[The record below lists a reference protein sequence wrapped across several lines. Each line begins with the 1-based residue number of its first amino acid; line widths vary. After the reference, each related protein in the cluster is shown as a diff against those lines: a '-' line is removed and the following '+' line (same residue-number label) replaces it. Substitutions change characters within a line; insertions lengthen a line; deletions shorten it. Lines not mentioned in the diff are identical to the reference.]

1 MLNRIRIRKFRNI
14 ADIDL
19 QLPSGVIAICGDNAQ
34 GKSSFLEAIHVL
46 GYLDGFRNRTDK
58 ELITYEQ
65 PSSDV
70 TGWAGDES
78 ESDELRIVITPS
90 KKYVKING
98 TNITKFEDYYG
109 RLPVHLFVPQNLELI
124 RGEPSERR
132 QALDYLIVRM
142 NPQIYTVF
150 SEFRQSLNQ
159 RNAILK
165 RIRDRGES
173 KESRTLITEWEHKLI
188 NSGVKISLARN
199 DLCIKLAE
207 SIRQLYRALALSN
220 SLLEIKYQPNLPY
233 KSGMNVEALS
243 EQYASMLHERME
255 RDIRMGFTTCG
266 PQRDEISF
274 ILDTHP
280 LRTYGSQGQTR
291 SAVQAFK
298 LACCLLES
306 ETNPLVILC
315 LDDALAEL
323 DDNRKKNLLAV
334 LQDYRFCGARQVFIT
349 VVAASD
355 LVLLHDMMAKS
366 FRIAGGKIIK

>member
-58 ELITYEQ
+58 ELITYDQ

-165 RIRDRGES
+165 RMRDRGES
-173 KESRTLITEWEHKLI
+173 NESRTLITEWEHKLI
-188 NSGVKISLARN
+188 NAGVQICLARN
-199 DLCIKLAE
+199 ELCNKLAD
-207 SIRQLYRALALSN
+207 SIRQLYSALALSN
-220 SLLEIKYQPNLPY
+220 SELEIKYHPNLPFT
-233 KSGMNVEALS
+233 SGMNAGALS
-243 EQYASMLHERME
+243 ERFASMLHERKE

-266 PQRDEISF
+266 PQRDEMSF
-274 ILDTHP
+274 VLDTHP

-298 LACCLLES
+298 LACCLLEAQ
-306 ETNPLVILC
+306 TNPYVILC

-334 LQDYRFCGARQVFIT
+334 LQDYRFCGAHQVFIT

-355 LVLLHDMMAKS
+355 LLLLHDMMAKS
-366 FRIAGGKIIK
+366 FRIAGGKIVE